1 MCVFNRVN
9 MCIIGIPNMRVHQ
22 EMSTCMYI
30 YIHNKEH
37 CHLTQQR
44 WITWI
49 CSPAKATWG
58 FDQLKP
64 MVSQED
70 SIELSSIKLITCGA
84 SRMYRA
90 SRLTKIPKAPRAG
103 FQGVFQLRNA
113 LSHWI
118 HTEVQ
123 TLGTRLHDPI
133 LVFYIAFLA
142 KSERWSCKSL
152 MFAGRIRKKNGCFH
166 QDNILQSPFPS
177 ISCCWNLC
185 ILLVWFTIQY
195 PSLETNS
202 NGIYNE

>member
-37 CHLTQQR
+37 RHLTQQR

-133 LVFYIAFLA
+133 LAFYIAFLA

-152 MFAGRIRKKNGCFH
+152 MFAGRIRKKKRVLSSG
-166 QDNILQSPFPS
+166 QYTS
-177 ISCCWNLC
+177 IS
-185 ILLVWFTIQY
+185 ISIHFLLLKSVHLASLIHYPISFTGNQFQWY
-195 PSLETNS
+195 L
-202 NGIYNE
+202 